1 MMLSNRRRIVAVG
14 LAQLLAV
21 LAVSCSVP
29 TGDSTFQPIDG
40 EEIPGGLNDST
51 TTTSTTTTTTTTT
64 SVPEIP
70 ESTVESTTT
79 TTEALPADVIGVYF
93 ISRGLL
99 ARLET
104 ELIAQRDLN
113 QLVVALERGPE
124 PGNGFSSFVRRGLI
138 VGQPTVEGGVITI
151 ELDADV
157 YGLILARNQRQAIAQ
172 IVWTFLQNSTAIG
185 QVAFTLDG
193 EPFPVPADGGD
204 RELAAIDDFASLDP
218 GAPRPPV
225 EPPDQIPIEPIEP
238 ITGTTLPE

>member
-1 MMLSNRRRIVAVG
+1 MTHPNKRRIVAAV
-14 LAQLLAV
+14 LVQLLAV
-21 LAVSCSVP
+21 VAVACSVP

-40 EEIPGGLNDST
+40 DEIPGGLNDST

-64 SVPEIP
+64 SLPDIP

-79 TTEALPADVIGVYF
+79 TTQAPAEVVDLYF

-99 ARLET
+99 AVVET
-104 ELIAQRDLN
+104 ELVARRDLN
-113 QLVVALERGPE
+113 QLVVSLEQGPP
-124 PGNGFSSFVRRGLI
+124 PGSGFSSFARRGLI

-151 ELDADV
+151 DLDADV
-157 YGLILARNQRQAIAQ
+157 YDLILARNQRQAIAQ

-204 RELAAIDDFASLDP
+204 REFVAIDDFASLDP
-218 GAPRPPV
+218 GTRRSSV
-225 EPPDQIPIEPIEP
+225 EPPDQISIEPT
-238 ITGTTLPE
+238 TGTSVPD